1 MLQSVLLSYTKLT
14 ITKSNTMQRIPS
26 VYFQESPIHG
36 RGIFTYDSIPKGSLI
51 EICPVLVL
59 PPEQISDIENTLL
72 YHYYFTWGD
81 HQKSAAIL
89 LGFGSLY
96 NHAVLC
102 NAEYIMDYEQQT
114 MDVYALRDI
123 LAEEEITFN
132 YNGELGSKKAISEL
146 SDN

>member
-1 MLQSVLLSYTKLT
+1 
-14 ITKSNTMQRIPS
+14 MQRIPS

-36 RGIFTYDSIPKGSLI
+36 RGIFTYEAIPKGSLI
-51 EICPVLVL
+51 EICPVIVL
-59 PPEQISDIENTLL
+59 RAEQIPALENTLL
-72 YHYYFTWGD
+72 YHYYFTWGAQQD
-81 HQKSAAIL
+81 AAAIL

-102 NAEYIMDYEQQT
+102 NAEHIMDYEQQT

-123 LAEEEITFN
+123 AAGEEITFN

-146 SDN
+146 PKE

>member
-1 MLQSVLLSYTKLT
+1 
-14 ITKSNTMQRIPS
+14 MQRIPS
-26 VYFQESPIHG
+26 VYFQESSIHG
-36 RGIFTYDSIPKGSLI
+36 RGIFTYEAIPKGSLI
-51 EICPVLVL
+51 EICPVIVL
-59 PPEQISDIENTLL
+59 PPEQIPHLEKTLL

-81 HQKSAAIL
+81 QQQAAAIL

-102 NAEYIMDYEQQT
+102 NAKYIMDYEQQT

-123 LAEEEITFN
+123 ETGEEITFN

-146 SDN
+146 PEE